1 MITLTEKAVEQ
12 AKRIRIQNMKENC
25 GLRIGISSGGCSGL
39 SYKMDFEEVPGEH
52 DKVLEF
58 DGLKVFVDPKAY
70 LYLNDIVID
79 FHSDMMSSSFVF
91 NNPNAKT
98 TCGCGTSFSI

>member
-1 MITLTEKAVEQ
+1 MITLTDKAVEQ
-12 AKRIRIQNMKENC
+12 AKRIRLQNMKENC

-39 SYKMDFEEVPGEH
+39 SYKMDFEEVPAEH

-70 LYLNDIVID
+70 LYLNDIEID